1 MKVIIVVS
9 IYLPMINKEDSVN
22 RREDQADMDSDMDE
36 EDMEDLGLV
45 YEREHHWR
53 MILRTTR

>member
-1 MKVIIVVS
+1 MVS